1 MMLRQVTLKKEL
13 ILQDF
18 MDVEYIP
25 LETKD
30 DFICQG
36 LVLAIGKDII
46 LARNRIRDGDIFIY
60 DRKTGKGLKKIN
72 REGQGGEE
80 YTFIQRI
87 VLDEKQNEIFVL
99 DHFSRKISVY
109 DLDGNFKRSLKRGD
123 ELYFFHLYNFNQTS
137 LITNNYWVTDK
148 PAFTI
153 ISKQDGTTKQIQI
166 PFKEKISMAV
176 NYSDKAKDIY
186 YNVIPDNYNPIIPY
200 FDCWVLVEQSSDTV
214 YKYQSDHKMIPI
226 IARTPSV
233 QSMNPEVFL
242 FLGILTNRYYFMETV
257 KKIESWVE
265 EEPKS
270 CSIPF
275 NSSIK
280 LTDVNFSY
288 ENNKNFNL
296 KDINLEIK
304 KGEFYWNSRAI
315 RLRQNNP
322 P

>member
-1 MMLRQVTLKKEL
+1 
-13 ILQDF
+13 

-166 PFKEKISMAV
+166 PFKEKNI
-176 NYSDKAKDIY
+176 NGCK
-186 YNVIPDNYNPIIPY
+186 
-200 FDCWVLVEQSSDTV
+200 
-214 YKYQSDHKMIPI
+214 
-226 IARTPSV
+226 
-233 QSMNPEVFL
+233 L
-242 FLGILTNRYYFMETV
+242 F
-257 KKIESWVE
+257 
-265 EEPKS
+265 
-270 CSIPF
+270 
-275 NSSIK
+275 
-280 LTDVNFSY
+280 
-288 ENNKNFNL
+288 
-296 KDINLEIK
+296 
-304 KGEFYWNSRAI
+304 
-315 RLRQNNP
+315 
-322 P
+322 